1 MSTHR
6 TIETWVERFNAGD
19 VAAVIDGDWA
29 ALEWIDPDGLR
40 GCGFFHVRGGLI
52 VQQRGY
58 WDSAQLNEIHPD
70 VHPD

>member
-19 VAAVIDGDWA
+19 VAAIVDGDWA
-29 ALEWIDPDGLR
+29 ALEWIDPDGFR

-58 WDSAQLNEIHPD
+58 LGQRAAQRDSPRLSP
-70 VHPD
+70 